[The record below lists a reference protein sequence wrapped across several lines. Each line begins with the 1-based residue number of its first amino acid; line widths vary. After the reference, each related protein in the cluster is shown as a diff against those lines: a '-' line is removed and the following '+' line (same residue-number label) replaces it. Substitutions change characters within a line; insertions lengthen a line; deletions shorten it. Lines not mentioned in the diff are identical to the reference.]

1 MLNMLRSRTMEEW
14 LSAVLMTVVIA
25 LLGIQ
30 VVLRFGFD
38 RNLSWL
44 EEVSRYFFVWA
55 IYFGFVIA
63 AEQNRHI
70 RVTFHISMM
79 PAKFQT
85 FILTIA
91 DTVWLV
97 FNVILIWQGGKLFY
111 ESMQF
116 PYISQTTGI
125 NLAWVQVIV
134 PLGMLFISVRVIGCM
149 VSRWKHGL
157 DTIDTRVD

>member
-1 MLNMLRSRTMEEW
+1 MLSVLRSRTVEEW
-14 LSAVLMTVVIA
+14 LSAILLTVVIA
-25 LLGIQ
+25 LLGFQ
-30 VVLRFGFD
+30 VVLRFGFG

-70 RVTFHISMM
+70 RVTFHISML
-79 PAKFQT
+79 PETTQKVV
-85 FILTIA
+85 LTIA
-91 DTVWLV
+91 DMVWLA
-97 FNVILIWQGGKLFY
+97 FNIVVIWQGGKMFY

-125 NLAWVQVIV
+125 NLAWVQLIV
-134 PLGMLFISVRVIGCM
+134 PLGMLFISVRVIECI
-149 VSRWKHGL
+149 VKRWKYGL
-157 DTIDTRVD
+157 IKIDTRVD

>member
-1 MLNMLRSRTMEEW
+1 MLNVLRSRTFEEW
-14 LSAVLMTVVIA
+14 LSAALMTVVIV

-70 RVTFHISMM
+70 RVTFHISML
-79 PAKFQT
+79 PEKLQKI
-85 FILTIA
+85 ILTIA

-97 FNVILIWQGGKLFY
+97 FNIVLIWQGGKLFY
-111 ESMQF
+111 ETMQF

-149 VSRWKHGL
+149 ISRWKNGL
-157 DTIDTRVD
+157 ETHDTRVD

>member
-1 MLNMLRSRTMEEW
+1 MMNVFRSRTLEEW
-14 LSAVLMTVVIA
+14 LAALLMTVVIA
-25 LLGIQ
+25 LLGAQ
-30 VVLRFGFD
+30 VVLRFGFG
-38 RNLSWL
+38 RNMSWL

-70 RVTFHISMM
+70 RVTFHISML
-79 PAKFQT
+79 PVTFQKI
-85 FILTIA
+85 ILTLA

-97 FNVILIWQGGKLFY
+97 FNIVLIWQGGKMFY

-149 VSRWKHGL
+149 VARWKYGL
-157 DTIDTRVD
+157 DTKDTRVD

>member
-1 MLNMLRSRTMEEW
+1 MLNILRSRTIEEW
-14 LSAVLMTVVIA
+14 LSATLMTAVIF
-25 LLGIQ
+25 LLGVQ

-63 AEQNRHI
+63 AEKNRHI

-79 PAKFQT
+79 PEKLQKI
-85 FILTIA
+85 ILTAA
-91 DTVWLV
+91 DSVWLL
-97 FNVILIWQGGKLFY
+97 FNMVLIWQGGKFFY

-116 PYISQTTGI
+116 PYISQTTSI
-125 NLAWVQVIV
+125 NLAWIQVIV

-149 VSRWKHGL
+149 VSRWKYGL
-157 DTIDTRVD
+157 DTHDTRVD

>member
-1 MLNMLRSRTMEEW
+1 MLNVLRSRTMEEW
-14 LSAVLMTVVIA
+14 LAALLLTVVIV
-25 LLGIQ
+25 LLGVQ
-30 VVLRFGFD
+30 VVLRFGFG

-79 PAKFQT
+79 SVKFQKL
-85 FILTIA
+85 ILTLA

-97 FNVILIWQGGKLFY
+97 FNLVLIWQGGKMFY

-134 PLGMLFISVRVIGCM
+134 PLGMLFISIRVIGCM
-149 VSRWKHGL
+149 VARWKYGL
-157 DTIDTRVD
+157 DMKDTRVD

>member
-1 MLNMLRSRTMEEW
+1 MLKVLSSRTMEEW
-14 LSAVLMTVVIA
+14 LAALLLTAVII

-30 VVLRFGFD
+30 VFLRFGFD

-79 PAKFQT
+79 SVKLQKV
-85 FILTIA
+85 ILTLA
-91 DTVWLV
+91 DSVWLI
-97 FNVILIWQGGKLFY
+97 FNLVLIWQGGKMFY

-149 VSRWKHGL
+149 VARWKYGL
-157 DTIDTRVD
+157 DTKDTRVD